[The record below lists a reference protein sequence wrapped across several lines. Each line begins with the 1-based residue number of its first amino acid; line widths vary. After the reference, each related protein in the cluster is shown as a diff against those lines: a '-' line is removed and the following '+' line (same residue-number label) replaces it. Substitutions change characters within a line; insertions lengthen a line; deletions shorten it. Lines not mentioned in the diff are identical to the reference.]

1 MTAPPGGSRSGQ
13 GGPVETADW
22 FQLIAGPA
30 LLLRFSDG
38 VVVEFNAAARRLFGF
53 ECGEVEGRCFSDLA
67 VSSGEA
73 GHWRALQRVVNLE
86 GRFRAEGMHL
96 RTLGGAL
103 QRVDVHAELIDAE
116 GERRVLMFL
125 QPILAPP
132 AALPPDNENKA
143 ELVQHAAV
151 GLYRLDTE
159 GYLTDA
165 NPALAELLGYE
176 STVDLLAQQTEFRA
190 RLYANPTHADELAAT
205 LAREGRVQH
214 HKVQIRRRDGN
225 RVWVAETVRAVR
237 DAQGRRVAEVGTF
250 SEISSELAAEHAL
263 AESEDKYRSLVEHSQ
278 DGVFV
283 IRNGLYVYVN
293 QAYAA
298 MLGYTPEEMIGE
310 NFLRFFA
317 PEERQKIVDMW
328 RERQAGNWEQKAYEI
343 YLLGKDGKTRV
354 LTSVRSGPIHY
365 AGEMAST
372 GTVRDITVYRD
383 TEHQLKLAEKR
394 FRDIVEH
401 AVIGIYQSTADGRL
415 LSANPA
421 LARILGYESVAEL
434 KANVSNLGAL
444 YIDEAERKRLI
455 AKLEAEGLVQGSEL
469 RLRHRDGMELWV
481 QDNARVVYDE
491 TGAVIC
497 YEGMVEDITVRK
509 LVEQA
514 LYRSEQLF
522 RTLVENTHVG
532 VMLVRDGTVS
542 YANRAMTSMLDYP
555 ESGLAG
561 QSLAALFAPETSDCV
576 EDIQY
581 AADASATPRLYE
593 ASLLAIDGVRRAK
606 ANLSVSTVSLEDAPV
621 TILTVQDLS
630 REKRA
635 ESRLRRLATH
645 DPLTDL
651 PNRTLLRAR
660 LVEMLAET
668 HEKGNTDWAVLFL
681 DLDAFKRVNDS
692 LGHEAGDE
700 LLVELAN
707 RLLRAVRPG
716 DLVCHHGGDEFVI
729 LANNVPHEADVVE
742 LAERIEA
749 ALAVPFRVDEHE
761 IYNQATIGIALGRR
775 EYEMPEEVLRDADSA
790 MAAGKRL
797 GKVCHVVF
805 NSSIHVTAMRRLET
819 EAALRTGLSRGEFD
833 CHFQPIVDAR
843 RNRVESFEA
852 LLRWHHP
859 EHGLLKPRAFLQVA
873 EETGLI
879 VPLGWRGLTL
889 ALAACR
895 EWQEHAGGSPI
906 GVAVN
911 LADAQF
917 RLPQLPDR
925 IAHALEQVQ
934 MPPESLHLEV
944 TERVFVETPALARRT
959 LNRLHA
965 MGVRLYLDDFGTGYS
980 ALSYLR
986 ELPFDALKIDRSFIA
1001 ALPHDTRTA
1010 SIVRNIISL
1019 ANDLDLTVVAEGIE
1033 YPEQAR
1039 ILTDMGCHL
1048 FQGHFYGEAVSREQ
1062 SLKLIDNDRRAPAVQ
1077 PMR

>member
-1 MTAPPGGSRSGQ
+1 MD
-13 GGPVETADW
+13 V
-22 FQLIAGPA
+22 
-30 LLLRFSDG
+30 
-38 VVVEFNAAARRLFGF
+38 NAAARRLFGVDA
-53 ECGEVEGRCFSDLA
+53 GDIEGRLFTELTLA
-67 VSSGEA
+67 SGED
-73 GHWRALQRVVNLE
+73 GRWPALQRILNLE
-86 GRFRAEGMHL
+86 GQFKAEGLHL
-96 RTLGGAL
+96 RTAGGAL
-103 QRVDVHAELIDAE
+103 QRIDVNAELIHAGD
-116 GERRVLMFL
+116 ERRILMFVHPA
-125 QPILAPP
+125 QTPPPP
-132 AALPPDNENKA
+132 ASRPDSEK
-143 ELVQHAAV
+143 ELLHHAAV
-151 GLYRLDTE
+151 GLYRLDAA
-159 GYLTDA
+159 GRLSDA

-176 STVDLLAQQTEFRA
+176 SVKALMENGTDFRE
-190 RLYANPTHADELAAT
+190 RLYADSTHSDALTAV
-205 LAREGRVQH
+205 LARQGRARH
-214 HKVQIRRRDGN
+214 HKVEIRRSDGITL
-225 RVWVAETVRAVR
+225 WVAETVREVI
-237 DAQGRRVAEVGTF
+237 DAHGRKVGEVGTLAEV
-250 SEISSELAAEHAL
+250 SGELAAERAL
-263 AESEDKYRSLVEHSQ
+263 AVSEDKYRSLVEHSQ

-283 IRNGLYVYVN
+283 IQDGVYVYVN

-298 MLGYTPEEMIGE
+298 MLGYSPQEMIGE

-328 RERQAGNWEQKAYEI
+328 RERQAGNWEQQAYEV

-354 LTSVRSGPIHY
+354 LASVRSGPIHY
-365 AGEMAST
+365 AGAMAST
-372 GTVRDITVYRD
+372 GTVRDITAYRD
-383 TEHQLKLAEKR
+383 TEQQLKLAERR

-401 AVIGIYQSTADGRL
+401 AVIGIYQSTSDGRL

-434 KANVSNLGAL
+434 KANVSNVRSL
-444 YIDEAERKRLI
+444 YIDEAERNRLI
-455 AKLEAEGLVQGSEL
+455 AKLEAEGSVQGSEL

-509 LVEQA
+509 MVEQA

-532 VMLVRDGTVS
+532 VLLVRDGVVS
-542 YANRAMTSMLDYP
+542 YANRAMASMLNYR
-555 ESGLAG
+555 ESTLAG
-561 QSLAALFAPETSDCV
+561 KPLMELFAPEARNCV
-576 EDIQY
+576 EAVQ
-581 AADASATPRLYE
+581 AALQTADAPRLYE
-593 ASLLAIDGVRRAK
+593 SSLLAADRMRRIK
-606 ANLSVSTVSLEDAPV
+606 ANLSVSAVFLEDAPV
-621 TILTVQDLS
+621 TIITVQDLS

-651 PNRTLLRAR
+651 PNRNLLRDR
-660 LVEMLAET
+660 LVEVLSET

-692 LGHEAGDE
+692 LGHAAGDE
-700 LLVELAN
+700 LLVELAS
-707 RLLRAVRPG
+707 RLRRAVRPG

-729 LANNVPHEADVVE
+729 LADNVPHEADVVE

-749 ALAVPFRVDEHE
+749 SLAEPFHVDEHE

-805 NSSIHVTAMRRLET
+805 NSSIHVAAMERLET
-819 EAALRTGLSRGEFD
+819 EAALRTGLSRDEFV
-833 CHFQPIVDAR
+833 CHFQPIMDVRD
-843 RNRVESFEA
+843 NRVTSFEA
-852 LLRWHHP
+852 LLRWNHP
-859 EHGLLKPRAFLQVA
+859 EHGLLKPQAFLQVA

-879 VPLGWRGLTL
+879 VSLGWRGLTH

-895 EWQEHAGGSPI
+895 EWRERSGGRPI

-917 RLPQLPDR
+917 RLPQLPER
-925 IAHALEQVQ
+925 IAHALEQ
-934 MPPESLHLEV
+934 MELPPESLHLEV

-965 MGVRLYLDDFGTGYS
+965 LGVRLYLDDFGTGYS

-986 ELPFDALKIDRSFIA
+986 ELPFDALKIDRSFTA

-1010 SIVRNIISL
+1010 AIVKSIVAL

-1033 YPEQAR
+1033 QPEQAR
-1039 ILTDMGCHL
+1039 ILSDMGCDL
-1048 FQGHFYGEAVSREQ
+1048 FQGHLYGAAVSLSD
-1062 SLKLIDNDRRAPAVQ
+1062 SLKLVGAGRGAPTAQ
-1077 PMR
+1077 SMN